1 LSEVIDIH
9 SAFSEFFCSVLGISF
24 LTTVYISY
32 GHEAA
37 FICFQHLVGFHAILC
52 LSIAKLQRLVSGN

>member
-1 LSEVIDIH
+1 
-9 SAFSEFFCSVLGISF
+9 

-52 LSIAKLQRLVSGN
+52 LSVAKLQRLISAN